1 MKRNLFIIIGI
12 FIGTIVIIVLSDV
25 ITLGE
30 KIAKVT
36 KCWQA
41 EYVFYSLLLI
51 LLAYFVIWKS
61 NPRYRF
67 PPSSD

>member
-12 FIGTIVIIVLSDV
+12 FVGTIVIIVLSDV

-41 EYVFYSLLLI
+41 EYVFYQ
-51 LLAYFVIWKS
+51 
-61 NPRYRF
+61 
-67 PPSSD
+67 